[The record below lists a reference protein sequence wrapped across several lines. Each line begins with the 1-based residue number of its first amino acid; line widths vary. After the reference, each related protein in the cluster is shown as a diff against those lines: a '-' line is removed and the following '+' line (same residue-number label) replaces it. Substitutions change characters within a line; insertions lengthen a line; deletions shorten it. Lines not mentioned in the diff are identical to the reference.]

1 VERSI
6 PAPMFKTSPDPKLRG
21 MNYLLYIGYAA
32 LVIFAIY
39 RQFASQ
45 QVSRRTLLLI
55 PALLAFGTLQTLG
68 KATLGPVDVLLL
80 GVNASIGL
88 GMGLWRGQTYRL
100 WAAADG
106 SAWQRGTLL
115 TAINWLVLI
124 GIRVGFGVV
133 AHFAGIANSQMIGEM
148 LASLFVTF
156 AAQSLI
162 IWLRSQSARGLL
174 VAS

>member
-1 VERSI
+1 M
-6 PAPMFKTSPDPKLRG
+6 ADRG
-21 MNYLLYIGYAA
+21 AEDRLDAMNNLILDLLY
-32 LVIFAIY
+32 LTVIVFAIY

-45 QVSRRTLLLI
+45 QVSRRTLLLM

-80 GVNASIGL
+80 AVNATIGL

-106 SAWQRGTLL
+106 SIWQRGTLL
-115 TAINWLVLI
+115 TAVNWLVLI
-124 GIRVGFGVV
+124 GIRVGYGVV
-133 AHFAGIANSQMIGEM
+133 AHFGGIANSQMIGEM
-148 LASLFVTF
+148 LASLFLTF
-156 AAQSLI
+156 AAQSLV
-162 IWLRSQSARGLL
+162 IWLRGQSSRGLL